1 MATTIEMPQM
11 GFDMHEGTI
20 VRWRKNEGDD
30 VTRGEIIAEIQTDKA
45 VVDMEAYVG
54 GVIGK
59 IVVAEGQTVPVGSPI
74 AIIVEPGEEVPVLDV
89 GGATSFSDPLASD
102 QVGDVLTES
111 SEYETKEQT
120 LIQGSD
126 STRIKASPLARK
138 MAREIGLDLASIH
151 GTGPGGR
158 IVKKDIL
165 QASEVQDI
173 PPIEAIS
180 SLGKSES
187 NEVEIPVKIAST
199 ESPEITVKSSIG
211 TEIVLSKMRLAI
223 GARTS
228 QSVREAP
235 HYYVTTEVDM
245 GQAWETRKQLNQSL
259 GEETRVSLND
269 MIIRASIKAIKRFPI
284 FNSSIR
290 GNQLI
295 FHPQVNIG
303 IAIDMEDGLI
313 IASVP
318 DCESRDLVDLA
329 KATKDV
335 ISRAQNGKLTD
346 REYTGA
352 TFTVSNMGMLG
363 VDSFTAIINPPNSAV
378 LAVGSV
384 VEKPV
389 VKNGEVV
396 IARMMKVTVS
406 SDHRV
411 IDGADAARFA
421 QEVRRLLERPLLL
434 LL

>member
-30 VTRGEIIAEIQTDKA
+30 VTRGEVIAEIQTDKA

-59 IVVAEGQTVPVGSPI
+59 IVAAEGQTVPVGSPI
-74 AIIVEPGEEVPVLDV
+74 VIIVEPGEEVPALEES
-89 GGATSFSDPLASD
+89 GISSLSDPLISD
-102 QVGDVLTES
+102 QVGSQLTDLS
-111 SEYETKEQT
+111 GYETKEQS
-120 LIQGSD
+120 LPQGSD
-126 STRIKASPLARK
+126 PLRVKASPLARK
-138 MAREIGLDLASIH
+138 MAREIGLDLASIR

-158 IVKKDIL
+158 IVKEDIL
-165 QASEVQDI
+165 QAGEAQGL
-173 PPIEAIS
+173 PPTKVIS
-180 SLGKSES
+180 PLVKSDP
-187 NEVEIPVKIAST
+187 NEVEIPVNIIPEEIS
-199 ESPEITVKSSIG
+199 EITVPNSIG
-211 TEIVLSKMRLAI
+211 TEVVLSKMRLAI

-235 HYYVTTEVDM
+235 HYYVTTEIDM
-245 GQAWETRKQLNQSL
+245 GQAWETRKQLNQSP
-259 GEETRVSLND
+259 GEDARVSLND
-269 MIIRASIKAIKRFPI
+269 MVIRACIKAIKRFPI

-295 FHPQVNIG
+295 FHPHVNIG
-303 IAIDMEDGLI
+303 IAIDMDDGLI

-318 DCESRDLVDLA
+318 DCENRDLVDLA

-346 REYTGA
+346 KEYTGA

-378 LAVGSV
+378 LAVGAI

-389 VKNGEVV
+389 VKNGDVV
-396 IARMMKVTVS
+396 AARMMKVTVS

-421 QEVRRLLERPLLL
+421 QEIRRLLERPLLL
-434 LL
+434 LV

>member
-11 GFDMHEGTI
+11 GFDMREGTI

-30 VTRGEIIAEIQTDKA
+30 VTRGEVIAEIQTDKA

-74 AIIVEPGEEVPVLDV
+74 VIIVEPGEEVPVLEES
-89 GGATSFSDPLASD
+89 GSSSLSDTLISN
-102 QVGDVLTES
+102 QVGDELTDLS
-111 SEYETKEQT
+111 GYEMKEET
-120 LIQGSD
+120 LTQGSD
-126 STRIKASPLARK
+126 RIRVKASPLARK
-138 MAREIGLDLASIH
+138 MAREIGLDLASIR

-158 IVKKDIL
+158 IVKEDIL
-165 QASEVQDI
+165 QAGEAQGL
-173 PPIEAIS
+173 PPTKAIS
-180 SLGKSES
+180 PLVKSGP
-187 NEVEIPVKIAST
+187 NEVEIPVNIVPEEIT
-199 ESPEITVKSSIG
+199 EITVTNASE
-211 TEIVLSKMRLAI
+211 TEVVLSKMRLAI

-235 HYYVTTEVDM
+235 HYYVTTEIDM

-259 GEETRVSLND
+259 GEDARVSLND
-269 MIIRASIKAIKRFPI
+269 MVIRACIKAIKRFPI

-295 FHPQVNIG
+295 VHPHVNIG
-303 IAIDMEDGLI
+303 IAIDMDDGLI

-318 DCESRDLVDLA
+318 DCENRDLVDLA

-335 ISRAQNGKLTD
+335 VSRAQNGKLTD
-346 REYTGA
+346 KEYTGA

-378 LAVGSV
+378 LAVGAV

-389 VKNGEVV
+389 VKNGDVV
-396 IARMMKVTVS
+396 VARMMKVTVS

-411 IDGADAARFA
+411 IDGADTARFA
-421 QEVRRLLERPLLL
+421 QEIRRLLERPLLL
-434 LL
+434 LV

>member
-30 VTRGEIIAEIQTDKA
+30 VTRGEVIAEIQTDKA

-74 AIIVEPGEEVPVLDV
+74 VIIVEPGEEVPALEES
-89 GGATSFSDPLASD
+89 GISSLSDPLISD
-102 QVGDVLTES
+102 QVGSQLTDL
-111 SEYETKEQT
+111 SEYETKEQSLT
-120 LIQGSD
+120 QGSD
-126 STRIKASPLARK
+126 PLRVKASPLARK
-138 MAREIGLDLASIH
+138 MAREIGLDLASIR

-158 IVKKDIL
+158 IVKEDIL
-165 QASEVQDI
+165 QAGEAQGL
-173 PPIEAIS
+173 PPTKVIS
-180 SLGKSES
+180 PLVKSDP
-187 NEVEIPVKIAST
+187 NEVEIPVNIIPEEIS
-199 ESPEITVKSSIG
+199 EITVPNSIG
-211 TEIVLSKMRLAI
+211 TEVVLSKMRLAI

-235 HYYVTTEVDM
+235 HYYVTTEIDM

-259 GEETRVSLND
+259 GEDARVSLND
-269 MIIRASIKAIKRFPI
+269 MVIRACIKAIKRFPI

-295 FHPQVNIG
+295 FHPHVNIG
-303 IAIDMEDGLI
+303 IAIDMDDGLI

-318 DCESRDLVDLA
+318 DCENRDLVDLA

-346 REYTGA
+346 KEYTGA

-378 LAVGSV
+378 LAVGAI

-389 VKNGEVV
+389 VKNGDVV
-396 IARMMKVTVS
+396 AARMMKVTVS

-421 QEVRRLLERPLLL
+421 QEIRRLLERPLLL
-434 LL
+434 LV

>member
-54 GVIGK
+54 GIIGK

-74 AIIVEPGEEVPVLDV
+74 VIIVEPGEEVPVLEES
-89 GGATSFSDPLASD
+89 ASSSLSDPLISN
-102 QVGDVLTES
+102 QVGDELTDLS
-111 SEYETKEQT
+111 GHETKEET
-120 LIQGSD
+120 LTEDSD
-126 STRIKASPLARK
+126 PIRVKASPLARK
-138 MAREIGLDLASIH
+138 MAQEIGLDLASIR

-158 IVKKDIL
+158 IVKEDIL
-165 QASEVQDI
+165 QAGEAQEI
-173 PPIEAIS
+173 APAKAIS
-180 SLGKSES
+180 PLVKSGP
-187 NEVEIPVKIAST
+187 NEVEIPVNIIPEET
-199 ESPEITVKSSIG
+199 TEITVTNASG
-211 TEIVLSKMRLAI
+211 TEVVLSKMRLAI

-235 HYYVTTEVDM
+235 HYYVTTEIDM

-259 GEETRVSLND
+259 GEDARVSLND

-295 FHPQVNIG
+295 FHPHVNIG
-303 IAIDMEDGLI
+303 IAIDMDDGLI

-318 DCESRDLVDLA
+318 ECENRDLVDLA

-346 REYTGA
+346 KEYTGA

-378 LAVGSV
+378 LAVGAV

-389 VKNGEVV
+389 FKN
-396 IARMMKVTVS
+396 
-406 SDHRV
+406 
-411 IDGADAARFA
+411 
-421 QEVRRLLERPLLL
+421 
-434 LL
+434 

>member
-20 VRWRKNEGDD
+20 VRWCKNEGDD
-30 VTRGEIIAEIQTDKA
+30 VVRGEIIAEIQTDKA

-59 IVVAEGQTVPVGSPI
+59 IVVGEGQTVPVGSPI
-74 AIIVEPGEEVPVLDV
+74 VIIVEPGEEVPGLEET
-89 GGATSFSDPLASD
+89 GTSSSLDPLNFE
-102 QVGDVLTES
+102 QVGDES
-111 SEYETKEQT
+111 ADPSGHETKDEP
-120 LIQGSD
+120 LNLESD
-126 STRIKASPLARK
+126 ATRVKASPLAKK
-138 MAREIGLDLASIH
+138 MAREMGLNLATIR

-165 QASEVQDI
+165 QAGEDQMPPTPQVIVPVVESKLNEAEIPIDIISEGSSEVTGED
-173 PPIEAIS
+173 
-180 SLGKSES
+180 
-187 NEVEIPVKIAST
+187 VV
-199 ESPEITVKSSIG
+199 G
-211 TEIVLSKMRLAI
+211 TEVVLSKMRLAI

-228 QSVREAP
+228 QSIREAP

-245 GQAWETRKQLNQSL
+245 EQAWETRRELNQSL
-259 GEETRVSLND
+259 GKDTRVSLND
-269 MIIRASIKAIKRFPI
+269 MIIRACIKAIKRFPK

-295 FHPQVNIG
+295 FHPHINIG
-303 IAIDMEDGLI
+303 IAIDMKEGLI
-313 IASVP
+313 IASVD
-318 DCESRDLVDLA
+318 DCESRDLVGLA

-363 VDSFTAIINPPNSAV
+363 IDSFTAIINPPNSAV
-378 LAVGSV
+378 LSVGAV

-389 VKNGEVV
+389 VKNGAVV
-396 IARMMKVTVS
+396 VARMMKITVA

-411 IDGADAARFA
+411 IDGADAARFV

-434 LL
+434 LM

>member
-30 VTRGEIIAEIQTDKA
+30 VARGEVIAEIQTDKA

-54 GVIGK
+54 GIIGK
-59 IVVAEGQTVPVGSPI
+59 IVVAEGETVSVGSPI
-74 AIIVEPGEEVPVLDV
+74 VIIVEPGEEVPVLEES
-89 GGATSFSDPLASD
+89 ASSSLSNPLTSD
-102 QVGDVLTES
+102 QVGDQLTDFS
-111 SEYETKEQT
+111 GYETKEQT
-120 LIQGSD
+120 LTQGSD
-126 STRIKASPLARK
+126 PLRVKASPLARK
-138 MAREIGLDLASIH
+138 MAREIGLDLASIR

-158 IVKKDIL
+158 IVKEDIL
-165 QASEVQDI
+165 QAD
-173 PPIEAIS
+173 EAQGLQPTKVIS
-180 SLGKSES
+180 PLVKSDP
-187 NEVEIPVKIAST
+187 NEVEIPVNIIP
-199 ESPEITVKSSIG
+199 EEITKITVPNAIG
-211 TEIVLSKMRLAI
+211 TEVVLSKMRLAI

-235 HYYVTTEVDM
+235 HYYVTTEIDM

-259 GEETRVSLND
+259 GEDARVSLND
-269 MIIRASIKAIKRFPI
+269 MVIRACIKAIKRFPI

-295 FHPQVNIG
+295 FHPHVNIG
-303 IAIDMEDGLI
+303 IAIDMDDGLI

-318 DCESRDLVDLA
+318 DCENRDLVDLA

-346 REYTGA
+346 KEYTGA

-378 LAVGSV
+378 LAVGAV

-389 VKNGEVV
+389 VKNGDVV
-396 IARMMKVTVS
+396 AARMMKVTVS

-421 QEVRRLLERPLLL
+421 QEIRRLLERPLLL
-434 LL
+434 LV